1 MRALAVVLLFLV
13 AALTAAEPSVPPAP
27 PGTAPPVTSA
37 AATEPVHVPPSPALL
52 TVESGGGVFSLRE
65 TESSELSEG
74 VSIGYAGAHLL
85 NDRIRHWQSTP
96 PGLARAILD
105 HALLLAGP
113 KGYDPA
119 HVIIDT
125 RQCELP
131 ELGFRGLLTPEG
143 VEVQRVDIV
152 MLPPVTVGSAPKAPG
167 VSAAQPITD
176 PKQRPGTPTPPEG
189 GTPATAATG
198 EAHPAKAAKAAQ
210 LPPIALVHYRI
221 LLHHLEGFQGKLRSA
236 SGWKDH
242 MGWADEAELLMVA
255 DLLPTGLANPRF
267 ETIHLFGRQA
277 RGDLP
282 KRPAELVRLREG
294 VHPPPSLKAITA
306 DELDMSI
313 ESMTQTIEFDAAGQ
327 VKRMLQGQDV
337 KIKGTPSL
345 DMPVGRS
352 SQPKLEPAP
361 TKP

>member
-1 MRALAVVLLFLV
+1 MPAG
-13 AALTAAEPSVPPAP
+13 TVPPAN
-27 PGTAPPVTSA
+27 VA
-37 AATEPVHVPPSPALL
+37 AATEPAHGAPKPALL

-65 TESSELSEG
+65 SESSELSDG
-74 VSIGYAGAHLL
+74 VDIGYAGALL
-85 NDRIRHWQSTP
+85 RNDRIRHWQSTP
-96 PGLARAILD
+96 TGLTRAILD

-113 KGYDPA
+113 KGKDPA

-152 MLPPVTVGSAPKAPG
+152 MLPPVAVGGAPKPPG
-167 VSAAQPITD
+167 VSTAEPITD
-176 PKQRPGTPTPPEG
+176 PKPRPATPAPTEG
-189 GTPATAATG
+189 GTTATVATG
-198 EAHPAKAAKAAQ
+198 DEHPAKAGKAAP

-282 KRPAELVRLREG
+282 KRPAQLVRLREG
-294 VHPPPSLKAITA
+294 VHPPAALGKIAP

-337 KIKGTPSL
+337 VIKGTPSL

-361 TKP
+361 AKP